1 MNQKLIQKI
10 LIGYSLGV
18 LTGLFLYEN
27 FFQRSSISSDARV
40 EVKSEDDLEF
50 EELQEESRLGYIEK
64 KKIMRRFVG
73 KTKKNQIT
81 LTSVTNFLE
90 SQWNH
95 FKEKVFSKEKVR
107 LPDVIISGVKKC
119 GTVATDNFLC
129 RVSIR
134 IFY

>member
-27 FFQRSSISSDARV
+27 FFQSSSISSDARV

-50 EELQEESRLGYIEK
+50 ERLQEESRLGYIEK

-73 KTKKNQIT
+73 KTKKSDHAH
-81 LTSVTNFLE
+81 L
-90 SQWNH
+90 
-95 FKEKVFSKEKVR
+95 
-107 LPDVIISGVKKC
+107 G
-119 GTVATDNFLC
+119 
-129 RVSIR
+129 
-134 IFY
+134 Y

>member
-27 FFQRSSISSDARV
+27 FFQSSSISSDARV

-50 EELQEESRLGYIEK
+50 EKLQEESRLGYIEK

-73 KTKKNQIT
+73 KKKIQIT

-90 SQWNH
+90 SQWNL
-95 FKEKVFSKEKVR
+95 FKEKIFSKEKVR